1 MGWQKFKAKHAAKR
15 NESISEGM
23 KLVVGLGN
31 PGPRYEKTRHN
42 VGFQVIDA
50 LREQLADD
58 NIITPRSRFDAMIYE
73 VRGSEGNYL
82 LVKPLNYMNRSGQS
96 VVKIANWYKL
106 KLANIIVIQDDVDLP
121 TGKVRFREKGGAGGH
136 NGISSI
142 INHLGTDQ
150 FKRAKIGIARPYS
163 ADVSGHVLTPFCK
176 EEQKDVDI
184 AVGQVSEGIATW
196 LKGEDFLMLMNKYN

>member
-1 MGWQKFKAKHAAKR
+1 MSWQKLKSKYAAKR
-15 NESISEGM
+15 KEPVSEGM

-31 PGPRYEKTRHN
+31 PGPRYENTRHN
-42 VGFQVIDA
+42 VGFQVIDS
-50 LREQLADD
+50 LREQLSDD
-58 NIITPRSRFDAMIYE
+58 YTITPRSRFDAMIYE
-73 VRGSEGNYL
+73 IRGSGGNAL

-106 KLANIIVIQDDVDLP
+106 DLDDIIVIQDDVDLP

-176 EEQKDVDI
+176 EEQKDIDI
-184 AVGQVSEGIATW
+184 AVEQVSEGVSSW